1 MADDTAATPHPD
13 DGAHDGP
20 AHDAA
25 DQAEV
30 GADALTVDDILNV
43 TAAAPDPIDQ
53 ANAERDEFKLVAQRV
68 QADFEN
74 FRKRTAQAQVDE
86 VGRATGKL
94 VAELLPVLDAC
105 EQALLHHPAETESLV
120 NSLFGAAKKMGLEV
134 MECEGGPFDPAEHEA
149 VMHEPGDGS
158 NPIVVQCLRT
168 GYRWAGKVLR
178 PAMVKVQG

>member
-1 MADDTAATPHPD
+1 MAGGFETGEPLESPD
-13 DGAHDGP
+13 GSPKNAGQ
-20 AHDAA
+20 
-25 DQAEV
+25 DQADTSS
-30 GADALTVDDILNV
+30 DALTVDDILNV
-43 TAAAPDPIDQ
+43 TAAEPDPVAQ
-53 ANAERDEFKLVAQRV
+53 AEAERDEYKLVAQRV

-94 VAELLPVLDAC
+94 MTELLPVLDAC

-120 NSLFGAAKKMGLEV
+120 NALFGAAKKMGLEV

-149 VMHEPGDGS
+149 VMHEDGDGS
-158 NPIVVQCLRT
+158 GPIVAQCLRT